1 MSTITEMTGEDAPA
15 TETAPPVPTPAAVA
29 GGAAKPVR
37 LRSIPL
43 PTAITAALIAAMFGL
58 LYLNLNG
65 LRADIDG
72 MRGEIGSLRSDMS
85 GEIGSLRSDMSAE
98 IGSLRSDMSA
108 EIGSLRSDMSAEIG
122 SLRSE
127 MRGEIGSLRSEMR
140 AQINEINMVLLGHTD
155 RLARIETHLEIIRQP
170 DSQAAGS
177 PQ

>member
-108 EIGSLRSDMSAEIG
+108 EIGSLRS
-122 SLRSE
+122 
-127 MRGEIGSLRSEMR
+127 EMR
-140 AQINEINMVLLGHTD
+140 AQINEINMVLLDHTD